1 MSRWSALAIAFIAA
15 VCAQCLWAP
24 SAQAYPQFVFKG
36 LGDCGSCHHSP
47 YGGGLPNRWGRESL
61 DVTFGKE
68 SDVGF
73 GNDDLTY
80 DPAHP
85 TDIKVDLGV
94 DLRLVPMY
102 GTDSN
107 ASWAAL
113 IPMLLEAGG
122 AVAVGH
128 LTFYGTVTAKKIE
141 GSGLPVVVFSRE
153 HWLKYEL
160 ATGTDIRAGRLVQ
173 PFGIRQPDHTQYVRE
188 DFGFDKYDQSYGVEL
203 DLRREGWSLFGGVFA
218 GDLTNVPSERQERSL
233 VLTPVLELGG
243 GAALGLSALGGLSTA
258 RDRIAGSLFGRAPLG
273 DHAYA
278 LAEVSAQH
286 LSANDTDEKL
296 STIGE
301 YLRLG
306 WFVRPEMDVFLE
318 GGHRAFLDADGLTK
332 ARLGLGMN
340 WQLLRWFELAPQLLA
355 EQRSNLGTRFI
366 AFAQLHVVY

>member
-1 MSRWSALAIAFIAA
+1 LME
-15 VCAQCLWAP
+15 V
-24 SAQAYPQFVFKG
+24 
-36 LGDCGSCHHSP
+36 
-47 YGGGLPNRWGRESL
+47 
-61 DVTFGKE
+61 
-68 SDVGF
+68 
-73 GNDDLTY
+73 
-80 DPAHP
+80 
-85 TDIKVDLGV
+85 
-94 DLRLVPMY
+94 
-102 GTDSN
+102 
-107 ASWAAL
+107 
-113 IPMLLEAGG
+113 GG
-122 AVAVGH
+122 AVAVGR

-141 GSGLPVVVFSRE
+141 GSGLPVVAFSRE

-160 ATGTDIRAGRLVQ
+160 GTGTDLRAGRLVQ

-203 DLRREGWSLFGGVFA
+203 DLRREGWSLFGGVYA
-218 GDLTNVPSERQERSL
+218 GDLTHVPPERQERSL

-243 GAALGLSALGGLSTA
+243 GAALGLSALGGFSTA
-258 RDRIAGSLFGRAPLG
+258 RDRVAGSLFGRAPLG

-286 LSANDTDEKL
+286 LSANDTDDQL

-332 ARLGLGMN
+332 ARLALGMN
-340 WQLLRWFELAPQLLA
+340 WQLLRWFEFAPQLLA
-355 EQRSNLGTRFI
+355 EQRSNLGTRLV